1 MTKWIFLVSGVLCLS
16 GYKYIYKL
24 EFQGRGVL
32 ACWKTSQMH
41 YSPTPSQQTVFIFT
55 SRTFI
60 FFLKDFMSFF
70 FFNTKDFSLPCSYCE
85 CAYLLCVCVC
95 ISLRGGGESCAGVF
109 MLLNVYL
116 LINLSSDERQST
128 NRWCSYPS
136 LFAGGESESQEK
148 FSFKQEVFWSLNH
161 FAFRQCSFQ
170 FQILAVGQ
178 AEGVA
183 DFATGQ
189 CFLLL
194 FPGVTDRRDA
204 TNKLIEIRISNE
216 GTFLKYKIY

>member
-1 MTKWIFLVSGVLCLS
+1 M
-16 GYKYIYKL
+16 
-24 EFQGRGVL
+24 
-32 ACWKTSQMH
+32 
-41 YSPTPSQQTVFIFT
+41 
-55 SRTFI
+55 
-60 FFLKDFMSFF
+60 
-70 FFNTKDFSLPCSYCE
+70 
-85 CAYLLCVCVC
+85 
-95 ISLRGGGESCAGVF
+95 
-109 MLLNVYL
+109 
-116 LINLSSDERQST
+116 
-128 NRWCSYPS
+128 
-136 LFAGGESESQEK
+136 
-148 FSFKQEVFWSLNH
+148 FWSLNH

-194 FPGVTDRRDA
+194 FPGVTDRRDG